1 MIADIIIIAVLAL
14 SIFLGYKKGLIELG
28 ISLCAV
34 VIAIAATLILYRPI
48 TNLIINTTN
57 LDETIENKI
66 VENLSIAEQDGEG
79 ENSIQGQIQNEIL
92 PTTAR
97 EISISIIRTGVMLI
111 LYIVIRIA
119 LRLVTAL
126 ANLVAK
132 LPILE
137 QFNEIGGIIFGAIR
151 GIALI
156 YIVLLIISFVGQV
169 NSTNV
174 IHKEIDKSIIAKEM
188 YKNNI
193 ISLLIK

>member
-34 VIAIAATLILYRPI
+34 VIAIVATLILYRPI
-48 TNLIINTTN
+48 TNIIINTTN
-57 LDETIENKI
+57 LDETIETKI
-66 VENLSIAEQDGEG
+66 VENLSIAEQDGED
-79 ENSIQGQIQNEIL
+79 ETNIQGQIQNEIL

-111 LYIVIRIA
+111 LYIVIRIV
-119 LRLVTAL
+119 LRFVTAL
-126 ANLVAK
+126 ANLIAK
-132 LPILE
+132 LPVLE

-151 GIALI
+151 GIAFV

-169 NSTNV
+169 NSTNIV
-174 IHKEIDKSIIAKEM
+174 HTEIEKSFIAKEM
-188 YKNNI
+188 YNNNI

>member
-34 VIAIAATLILYRPI
+34 VIAIVATLILYRPI
-48 TNLIINTTN
+48 TNIIINTTN
-57 LDETIENKI
+57 LDETIETKI
-66 VENLSIAEQDGEG
+66 VENLSIAEQDKED
-79 ENSIQGQIQNEIL
+79 ETSIQGQIQNEIL

-111 LYIVIRIA
+111 LYIVIRIV
-119 LRLVTAL
+119 LRFVTAL
-126 ANLVAK
+126 ANLIAK
-132 LPILE
+132 LPVLE

-151 GIALI
+151 GIAFV

-169 NSTNV
+169 NSTNIV
-174 IHKEIDKSIIAKEM
+174 HTEIEKSFIAKEM
-188 YKNNI
+188 YNNNI

>member
-34 VIAIAATLILYRPI
+34 VIAIVATIILYRPI
-48 TNLIINTTN
+48 TNIIINTTN
-57 LDETIENKI
+57 LDETIETKI
-66 VENLSIAEQDGEG
+66 VENLSISEQDKT
-79 ENSIQGQIQNEIL
+79 NIQGQIQNEIL

-111 LYIVIRIA
+111 LYIVIRIV
-119 LRLVTAL
+119 LRFVTAL
-126 ANLVAK
+126 ANLIAK
-132 LPILE
+132 LPVLE
-137 QFNEIGGIIFGAIR
+137 QFNEIGGIIFGVIR
-151 GIALI
+151 GIAFV
-156 YIVLLIISFVGQV
+156 YIVLLIISFVGQI
-169 NSTNV
+169 NSTNIV
-174 IHKEIDKSIIAKEM
+174 HTEIEKSLIAKEM

>member
-1 MIADIIIIAVLAL
+1 MIADVIIIAVLAL

-34 VIAIAATLILYRPI
+34 VIAIVATLILYRPI
-48 TNLIINTTN
+48 TNLIVNTTN

-66 VENLSIAEQDGEG
+66 VENISIDEQGGEG

-126 ANLVAK
+126 ANLIAK

-137 QFNEIGGIIFGAIR
+137 QFNEIGGVIFGAIR

-174 IHKEIDKSIIAKEM
+174 IHKEIDNSIIAKEM

>member
-1 MIADIIIIAVLAL
+1 MIADVIIIAVLAL

-34 VIAIAATLILYRPI
+34 VIAIVATLILYRPI

-66 VENLSIAEQDGEG
+66 VENISIDEQGGEG

-126 ANLVAK
+126 ANLIAK

-169 NSTNV
+169 NSTNI
-174 IHKEIDKSIIAKEM
+174 IHKEIDNSIIAKEM

>member
-1 MIADIIIIAVLAL
+1 MIADVIIIAVLAL

-34 VIAIAATLILYRPI
+34 VIAIVATLILYRPI

-66 VENLSIAEQDGEG
+66 VENISIDEQGGEG

-126 ANLVAK
+126 ANLIAK

-174 IHKEIDKSIIAKEM
+174 IHKEIDNSIIAKEM

>member
-34 VIAIAATLILYRPI
+34 VIAIVATIILYRPI
-48 TNLIINTTN
+48 TNIIINTTN
-57 LDETIENKI
+57 LDETIETKI
-66 VENLSIAEQDGEG
+66 VENLSISEQDKT
-79 ENSIQGQIQNEIL
+79 NIQGQIQNEIL

-111 LYIVIRIA
+111 LYIVIRIV
-119 LRLVTAL
+119 LRFVTAL
-126 ANLVAK
+126 ANLIAK
-132 LPILE
+132 LPVLE

-151 GIALI
+151 GIAFV
-156 YIVLLIISFVGQV
+156 YIVLLIISFVGQI
-169 NSTNV
+169 NSTNIV
-174 IHKEIDKSIIAKEM
+174 HTEIEKSLIAKEM